1 MNEYAYINGQIIPIA
16 QAHLHVTDLG
26 ILRGYGVFDFFR
38 AIDGKPIYL
47 EEHLDRF
54 ENSTQK
60 MNLTLPYSREN
71 LRNNVL
77 DMIRLHEHKLL
88 GIKLLCTGGYSEDG
102 YEPAT
107 PNVVMLAKPFKMLPD
122 GKTLKLMT
130 VEHVRELSDIKT
142 TNYIVPIKAIPQLK
156 AGGFDDVLYHKDG
169 LVSESSRSNV
179 FIVKGEKVITPKSNI
194 LHGITRNNVIKVIKN
209 HFDFEEKDFSLSDL
223 LQADEVFISSSTKRV
238 SPVEYVDN
246 QQFTQKKV
254 CQKIVELLIQNE
266 I

>member
-1 MNEYAYINGQIIPIA
+1 MNEYVYINGQIIPFA

-54 ENSTQK
+54 ESSTLK
-60 MNLTLPYSREN
+60 MNLTLPYSREH
-71 LRNNVL
+71 LRSHVL

-102 YEPAT
+102 YEPTT
-107 PNVVMLAKPFKMLPD
+107 PNVIMLAKPFNMMPD
-122 GKTLKLMT
+122 GKTMKLMT
-130 VEHVRELSDIKT
+130 IEHVRELSDIKT

-156 AGGFDDVLYHKDG
+156 AGGFDDVLYHKHG
-169 LVSESSRSNV
+169 AVSESSRSNV
-179 FIVKGEKVITPKSNI
+179 FIVKGEKVMTPQSNV
-194 LHGITRNNVIKVIKN
+194 LHGITRKNVIKVIKN
-209 HFDFEEKDFSLSDL
+209 HFEFEEKDFSLTDL
-223 LQADEVFISSSTKRV
+223 LEADEVFISSSTKRAI
-238 SPVEYVDN
+238 PVEYVDN
-246 QQFTQKKV
+246 QHFMQKKV
-254 CQKIVELLIQNE
+254 CQKIIELLIQNE